1 MDVVV
6 CGGLN
11 VESLTCWILQRFD
24 RKNILS
30 QAQSQS
36 SAEKWDISLK
46 QIDQKIAGREYSNI
60 TEYKVRTLHNS
71 KKTLQLGCF
80 ILTLS

>member
-1 MDVVV
+1 MV
-6 CGGLN
+6 GLN
-11 VESLTCWILQRFD
+11 IQSLTCLIVHRLD

-46 QIDQKIAGREYSNI
+46 QIDQKIAGKEYSNI
-60 TEYKVRTLHNS
+60 AEYQVRYFFAYPQKSSPKLVLFTDTMTVLE
-71 KKTLQLGCF
+71 
-80 ILTLS
+80 

>member
-1 MDVVV
+1 
-6 CGGLN
+6 L
-11 VESLTCWILQRFD
+11 D

-46 QIDQKIAGREYSNI
+46 QIDQKIAGKEYSNI
-60 TEYKVRTLHNS
+60 AEYQVRYFCIYPIP
-71 KKTLQLGCF
+71 KKSGPKLVSFFTDTMTVLERR
-80 ILTLS
+80 

>member
-1 MDVVV
+1 
-6 CGGLN
+6 L
-11 VESLTCWILQRFD
+11 D

-46 QIDQKIAGREYSNI
+46 QIDQKIAGKEYSNI
-60 TEYKVRTLHNS
+60 AEYQVRYILLMPPSQKVN
-71 KKTLQLGCF
+71 QLDPF
-80 ILTLS
+80 TNVIIVLE